1 MGYFGKSIT
10 ASDKYMDYE
19 SALLNF
25 LGWVENDSKDYD
37 PDDFKPHN
45 ERVGKEAFEG
55 RVEEI
60 VEWMKSHEMDIEHG
74 IFLAYHLLI
83 RGVDVSDKRLDRFIE
98 CCNEDSWSEND
109 IERRIY
115 MQLAAQA
122 IENYKTDKT
131 PIDIEFYYDFEN
143 YFIDNKLRELP
154 PVEKVIEFFNLNAGI
169 NIINAY
175 RSMFQLYFVISN
187 EDFTRIKGQS
197 IMGIK
202 FITNLDRKSVV

>member
-19 SALLNF
+19 YELLNF

-55 RVEEI
+55 RIEEI
-60 VEWMKSHEMDIEHG
+60 VEWMMSNNMDIEHG
-74 IFLAYHLLI
+74 IFFAYHLLI
-83 RGVDVSDKRLDRFIE
+83 RGVDVSNERLDRFIE
-98 CCNEDSWSEND
+98 FCNEDSWSKGD
-109 IERRIY
+109 YERRIY

-122 IENYKTDKT
+122 IEKYKTDKT
-131 PIDIEFYYDFEN
+131 PIDIDFYYDFEN
-143 YFIDNKLRELP
+143 YFINKVSEKLP
-154 PVEKVIEFFNLNAGI
+154 PVEKVIEFFELNAGI
-169 NIINAY
+169 NIINTY
-175 RSMFQLYFVISN
+175 RSMFELYFVISN

-202 FITNLDRKSVV
+202 FITNL